1 MKCRPPKSWK
11 DVRFDNLPT
20 TLILLPWPPEV
31 TWKAWQVDLQV
42 RERAELLGGAGRLCA
57 EVPALGGR
65 VFSVRNWRCVRRMWR
80 LRVCS
85 WSGSLIDNLKIL
97 KDSWF

>member
-1 MKCRPPKSWK
+1 MRVTSSWTPIGRTAAIKCRPPKSWK

-20 TLILLPWPPEV
+20 TLILLPWPPEA

-65 VFSVRNWRCVRRMWR
+65 GDC
-80 LRVCS
+80 
-85 WSGSLIDNLKIL
+85 GSARGLVA
-97 KDSWF
+97 